1 MKTEWLYGPH
11 AVGEALAAGRRR
23 VHELLLEDRPGALR
37 RLEALAAAAARR
49 GVPVRRVPAGELAAA
64 AGGGRHQGAAARVD
78 AYPVAGLEEIPA
90 AAAAAA
96 EGPLLALDGILDPH
110 NFGAILRS
118 ALCAGTTAVVVPRD
132 RSAPPTPA
140 VSRASAGAL
149 EHVRLVR
156 VTNLGRALDELK
168 RRGYWVAGLDRAAP
182 QSLFAADLP
191 QPLVLVVGGEGG
203 GMRRGI
209 LRRCDLLLAI
219 PQAGPLDS
227 LNVSVAAA
235 VALFEI
241 RRRRLGGGP
250 GSAGGGR

>member
-11 AVGEALAAGRRR
+11 AVAEALAAGRRR
-23 VHELLLEDRPGALR
+23 CHELLLLEERPGAPR

-64 AGGGRHQGAAARVD
+64 VGGGRHQGAAARVD
-78 AYPVAGLEEIPA
+78 AYPCVRLEEILEA
-90 AAAAAA
+90 TTGAG
-96 EGPLLALDGILDPH
+96 EGPLLALDGVLDPH
-110 NFGAILRS
+110 NVGAILRS
-118 ALCAGTTAVVVPRD
+118 ALCAGTTAVLVPRD

-149 EHVRLVR
+149 EHVRLAR

-168 RRGYWVAGLDRAAP
+168 RRGYWVAGLDRGAP

-209 LRRCDLLLAI
+209 RRRCDLLLSI

-241 RRRRLGGGP
+241 RRRRLGDP
-250 GSAGGGR
+250 GNAGGGR